1 MVEVSGQAWDVWLR
15 LERQGCVVETEKHL
29 HPKWD
34 RVVFVVTVCRRGV
47 VVATGSGPTERQA
60 FLAALIEAVQ
70 LEAVPRGPVVP
81 AVVGGDRVA
90 FLA

>member
-15 LERQGCVVETEKHL
+15 LERQGCVVEMEKHL

-34 RVVFVVTVCRRGV
+34 QVVFVGTVRRRGV
-47 VVATGSGPTERQA
+47 VLGVGSGKTERQA

-70 LEAVPRGPVVP
+70 VQDTLHPPVVP
-81 AVVGGDRVA
+81 AAVDGDRVA